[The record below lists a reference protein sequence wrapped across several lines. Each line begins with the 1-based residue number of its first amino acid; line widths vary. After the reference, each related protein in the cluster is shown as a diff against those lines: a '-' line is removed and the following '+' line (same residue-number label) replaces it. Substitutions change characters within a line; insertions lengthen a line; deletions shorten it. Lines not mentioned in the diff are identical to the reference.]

1 MNTRLT
7 SLAMV
12 LSLSTGLGVIV
23 TGCDRT
29 TPVTAVPP
37 VSVGVALD
45 DTVMTTKVKTALL
58 GDESIKGF
66 DIKVVTRKGTV
77 QLSGFV
83 DNQTQLDR
91 AVYVAHGVEGVTAV
105 ENNMTL
111 KEGKAGTV
119 GNTLDDSIIT
129 TRVKTVLLADP
140 DVKGVDIGVVTRK
153 GEVQLSGFVGSQA
166 QIDRAVALAQVVEG
180 VQSVVNQ
187 MSVKK

>member
-12 LSLSTGLGVIV
+12 LSLSMGLGVIV
-23 TGCDRT
+23 TGCDRN

-111 KEGKAGTV
+111 KEGKAATV

-140 DVKGVDIGVVTRK
+140 DVKGVEIGVVTRK
-153 GEVQLSGFVGSQA
+153 GDVQVSGFVGSQG
-166 QIDRAVALAQVVEG
+166 QIVRAVALAQVVEG

>member
-91 AVYVAHGVEGVTAV
+91 AVYVAHNVEGVTAV

-111 KEGKAGTV
+111 KEGKAATV

-153 GEVQLSGFVGSQA
+153 GEVQLSGFVGTQV

>member
-23 TGCDRT
+23 TGCDRN

-111 KEGKAGTV
+111 KEGKAATV

-153 GEVQLSGFVGSQA
+153 GEVQLSGFVGSQG

>member
-12 LSLSTGLGVIV
+12 LSLSMGLGVIV

-111 KEGKAGTV
+111 KEGKAATV

-140 DVKGVDIGVVTRK
+140 DVKGVEIGVVTRK
-153 GEVQLSGFVGSQA
+153 GEVQLSGFVGSQG

>member
-12 LSLSTGLGVIV
+12 LSLSMGLGVIV
-23 TGCDRT
+23 TGCDRN

-111 KEGKAGTV
+111 KEGKAATV

-153 GEVQLSGFVGSQA
+153 GEVQLSGFVGTQV

>member
-12 LSLSTGLGVIV
+12 LSLSMGLGVIV
-23 TGCDRT
+23 TGCDRN

-91 AVYVAHGVEGVTAV
+91 AVYVAHNVEGVTAV

-111 KEGKAGTV
+111 KEGKAATV

-140 DVKGVDIGVVTRK
+140 DVKGVEIGVVTRK

>member
-1 MNTRLT
+1 MNKRLT

-12 LSLSTGLGVIV
+12 LSLSMGLGVIV
-23 TGCDRT
+23 TGCDRN

-111 KEGKAGTV
+111 KEGKAATV

-140 DVKGVDIGVVTRK
+140 DVKGVEIGVVTRK
-153 GEVQLSGFVGSQA
+153 GEVQLSGFVGSQG

>member
-111 KEGKAGTV
+111 KEGKAATV

-153 GEVQLSGFVGSQA
+153 GEVQLSGFVGTQV

>member
-1 MNTRLT
+1 M
-7 SLAMV
+7 
-12 LSLSTGLGVIV
+12 
-23 TGCDRT
+23 
-29 TPVTAVPP
+29 
-37 VSVGVALD
+37 SVGVALD

-111 KEGKAGTV
+111 KEGKAATV

-153 GEVQLSGFVGSQA
+153 GEVQLSGFVGTQV

>member
-23 TGCDRT
+23 TGCDRN

-111 KEGKAGTV
+111 KEGKAATV

-140 DVKGVDIGVVTRK
+140 DVKGVEIGVVTRK

>member
-23 TGCDRT
+23 TGCDRN

-111 KEGKAGTV
+111 KEGKAATV

-153 GEVQLSGFVGSQA
+153 GEVQLSGFVGTQV

>member
-12 LSLSTGLGVIV
+12 LSLSMGLGVIV
-23 TGCDRT
+23 TGCDRN

-91 AVYVAHGVEGVTAV
+91 AVYVAHNVEGVTAV

-111 KEGKAGTV
+111 KEGKAATV

-153 GEVQLSGFVGSQA
+153 GEVQLSGFVGSQG

>member
-111 KEGKAGTV
+111 KEGKAATV

-140 DVKGVDIGVVTRK
+140 DVKGVEIGVVTRK
-153 GEVQLSGFVGSQA
+153 GEVQLSGFVGSQG

>member
-23 TGCDRT
+23 TGCDRN

-111 KEGKAGTV
+111 KEGKAATV

-140 DVKGVDIGVVTRK
+140 DVKGVEIGVVTRK
-153 GEVQLSGFVGSQA
+153 GEVQLSGFVGTQV

>member
-91 AVYVAHGVEGVTAV
+91 AVYVAHNVEGVTAV

-111 KEGKAGTV
+111 KEGKAATV

-153 GEVQLSGFVGSQA
+153 GEVQLSGFVGSQG

>member
-12 LSLSTGLGVIV
+12 LSLSMGLGVIV
-23 TGCDRT
+23 TGCDRN

-91 AVYVAHGVEGVTAV
+91 AVYVAHNVEGVTAV

-111 KEGKAGTV
+111 KEGKAATV

-140 DVKGVDIGVVTRK
+140 DVKGVEIGVVTRK
-153 GEVQLSGFVGSQA
+153 GEVQLSGFVGTQV

>member
-91 AVYVAHGVEGVTAV
+91 AVYVAHNVEGVTAV

-111 KEGKAGTV
+111 KEGKAATV

-140 DVKGVDIGVVTRK
+140 DVKGVEIGVVTRK
-153 GEVQLSGFVGSQA
+153 GEVQLSGFVGSQG

>member
-12 LSLSTGLGVIV
+12 LSLSMGLGVIV
-23 TGCDRT
+23 TGCDRN

-111 KEGKAGTV
+111 KEGKAATV

-140 DVKGVDIGVVTRK
+140 DVKGVEIGVVTRK
-153 GEVQLSGFVGSQA
+153 GEVQLSGFVGTQV

>member
-1 MNTRLT
+1 
-7 SLAMV
+7 
-12 LSLSTGLGVIV
+12 
-23 TGCDRT
+23 
-29 TPVTAVPP
+29 

-111 KEGKAGTV
+111 KEGKAATV

-140 DVKGVDIGVVTRK
+140 DVKGVEIGVVTRK
-153 GEVQLSGFVGSQA
+153 GEVQLSGFVGSQG

>member
-12 LSLSTGLGVIV
+12 LSLSMGLGVIV
-23 TGCDRT
+23 TGCDRN

-140 DVKGVDIGVVTRK
+140 DVKGVEIGVVTRK
-153 GEVQLSGFVGSQA
+153 GEVQLSGFVGSQG

>member
-23 TGCDRT
+23 TGCDRN

-91 AVYVAHGVEGVTAV
+91 AVYVAHNVEGVTAV

-111 KEGKAGTV
+111 KEGKAATV

-140 DVKGVDIGVVTRK
+140 DVKGVEIGVVTRK
-153 GEVQLSGFVGSQA
+153 GEVQLSGFVGTQV

>member
-23 TGCDRT
+23 TGCDRN

-111 KEGKAGTV
+111 KEGKAATV

>member
-1 MNTRLT
+1 
-7 SLAMV
+7 
-12 LSLSTGLGVIV
+12 
-23 TGCDRT
+23 
-29 TPVTAVPP
+29 

-111 KEGKAGTV
+111 KEGKAATV

-140 DVKGVDIGVVTRK
+140 DVKGVEIGVVTRK

>member
-111 KEGKAGTV
+111 KEGKAATV

>member
-23 TGCDRT
+23 TGCDRN

-91 AVYVAHGVEGVTAV
+91 AVYVAHNVEGVTAV

-111 KEGKAGTV
+111 KEGKAATV

-140 DVKGVDIGVVTRK
+140 DVKGVEIGVVTRK
-153 GEVQLSGFVGSQA
+153 GEVQLSGFVGSQG

>member
-12 LSLSTGLGVIV
+12 LSLSMGLGVIV
-23 TGCDRT
+23 TGCDRN

-91 AVYVAHGVEGVTAV
+91 AVYVAHNVEGVTAV

-111 KEGKAGTV
+111 KEGKAATV

-153 GEVQLSGFVGSQA
+153 GEVQLSGFVGTQV

>member
-23 TGCDRT
+23 TGCDRN

-111 KEGKAGTV
+111 KEGKAATV

-140 DVKGVDIGVVTRK
+140 DVKGVEIGVVTRK
-153 GEVQLSGFVGSQA
+153 GEVQLSGFVGSQG

>member
-12 LSLSTGLGVIV
+12 LSLSMGLGVIV

-91 AVYVAHGVEGVTAV
+91 AVYVAHNVEGVTAV

-111 KEGKAGTV
+111 KEGKAATV

-140 DVKGVDIGVVTRK
+140 DVKGVEIGVVTRK
-153 GEVQLSGFVGSQA
+153 GEVQLSGFVGSQG

>member
-23 TGCDRT
+23 TGCDRN

-91 AVYVAHGVEGVTAV
+91 AVYVAHNVEGVTAV

-111 KEGKAGTV
+111 KEGKAATV

-153 GEVQLSGFVGSQA
+153 GEVQLSGFVGTQV

>member
-12 LSLSTGLGVIV
+12 LSLSMGLGVIV

-91 AVYVAHGVEGVTAV
+91 AVYVAHNVEGVTAV

-111 KEGKAGTV
+111 KEGKAATV

-153 GEVQLSGFVGSQA
+153 GEVQLSGFVGTQV

>member
-111 KEGKAGTV
+111 KEGKAATV

-140 DVKGVDIGVVTRK
+140 DVKGVEIGVVTRK

>member
-23 TGCDRT
+23 TGCDRN

-91 AVYVAHGVEGVTAV
+91 AVYVAHNVEGVTAV

-111 KEGKAGTV
+111 KEGKAATV

-153 GEVQLSGFVGSQA
+153 GEVQLSGFVGSQG

>member
-12 LSLSTGLGVIV
+12 LSLSMGLGVIV
-23 TGCDRT
+23 TGCDRN

-91 AVYVAHGVEGVTAV
+91 AVYVAHNVEGVTAV

-111 KEGKAGTV
+111 KEGKAATV

-140 DVKGVDIGVVTRK
+140 DVKGVEIGVVTRK
-153 GEVQLSGFVGSQA
+153 GEVQLSGFVGSQG

>member
-12 LSLSTGLGVIV
+12 LSLSMGLGVIV
-23 TGCDRT
+23 TGCDRN

-111 KEGKAGTV
+111 KEGKAATV

-140 DVKGVDIGVVTRK
+140 DVKGVEIGVVTRK
-153 GEVQLSGFVGSQA
+153 GEVQLSGFVGSQG